1 MVVGSGLSARV
12 GDLGVDE
19 VVNASPGDHRPS
31 PSRRVDLP
39 LQLHH
44 LRQSVGQ
51 VQQWLEL
58 LPEEVRVDGYALAKQ
73 AFGGATPDRG
83 AALLVGVQPSRAA
96 SRR

>member
-1 MVVGSGLSARV
+1 
-12 GDLGVDE
+12 
-19 VVNASPGDHRPS
+19 
-31 PSRRVDLP
+31 
-39 LQLHH
+39 
-44 LRQSVGQ
+44 VGQ

-83 AALLVGVQPSRAA
+83 AALLVGVQPSQAA